1 MEKKISN
8 LKKFTI
14 GMILLCFQAFS
25 AVGTSI
31 ENWNQSAF
39 GDLGGQN
46 NITKDNFVVE
56 KLGKDKATMSVV
68 GNKGKISSG
77 SDGLFFLYDTLPKN
91 ENFELKAKVNIENYD
106 KNNQVSF
113 GLMVR
118 DKVLIDT
125 NDNKML
131 DDYIA
136 LGPLGLA
143 TDTSVSFNRKNG
155 ILEKKR
161 KLFKETISRRQIGF

>member
-1 MEKKISN
+1 MEKKICN
-8 LKKFTI
+8 FQKVII
-14 GMILLCFQAFS
+14 GMILLCFQVFS
-25 AVGTSI
+25 AIETNI

-46 NITKDNFVVE
+46 NITKDNFVLE
-56 KLGKDKATMSVV
+56 KLGKNKVAMSVI

-91 ENFELKAKVNIENYD
+91 ENFELKAKVSIENYD

-125 NDNKML
+125 NDNKMS
-131 DDYIA
+131 DDCIA

-143 TDTSVSFNRKNG
+143 TDTSLSFNRKNG
-155 ILEKKR
+155 RKEKWKAIL
-161 KLFKETISRRQIGF
+161 LLM